1 MKSLIVNADDFGLTA
16 GVNDGIIQ
24 AFREGIVTSTT
35 LMANGDAFDDAIEK
49 ARQIPGLDVGC
60 HLVLTGG
67 RPIAPPEKI
76 PSLVTKN
83 GYLPKSL
90 VDVVTRVSAGFIRR
104 QDIET
109 EFRAQI
115 DKIREAGI
123 VPSHVDTHKH
133 THVHPKIMEAFFD
146 AAFACG
152 ILRVRKPFER
162 LPGGTHKSN
171 GRRAHAHANDSNHGN
186 HASHSGE
193 KPLPPIGPLPKGDK
207 LQRLLASLS
216 GVSAPLFRR
225 GLRAHELKAPDYFL
239 GIAVTGH
246 MDAAVLQQMIENL
259 PDGSS
264 ELMCHPGTHDAQ
276 LEATGTRLTKS
287 REIEL
292 SALIDPGVRAAI
304 RAAGVQLIPYR
315 DLN

>member
-1 MKSLIVNADDFGLTA
+1 MKSLIVNADDFGLTI

-24 AFREGIVTSTT
+24 AFREGILTSTT
-35 LMANGDAFDDAIEK
+35 LMANADAFDDAVAK
-49 ARQIPGLDVGC
+49 AKELPGLDVGC

-67 RPIAPPEKI
+67 RAIAPADKI

-83 GYLPKSL
+83 GNLPKSL
-90 VDVVTRVSAGFIRR
+90 LDVVTRVSAGFIRR
-104 QDIET
+104 IDIET

-115 DKIREAGI
+115 DRIRDAGI

-146 AAFACG
+146 AAAACG
-152 ILRVRKPFER
+152 ITRVRKPFEKLLDNAR
-162 LPGGTHKSN
+162 QRSAN
-171 GRRAHAHANDSNHGN
+171 GNSA
-186 HASHSGE
+186 E
-193 KPLPPIGPLPKGDK
+193 KPPHTTPDIPKGDK
-207 LQRLLASLS
+207 LQRLLAQLS
-216 GVSAPLFRR
+216 GVSAPIFRR
-225 GLRAHELKAPDYFL
+225 GLRAHELKSPDYFL

-246 MDAAVLQQMIENL
+246 MNAVVLQKMIENL

-264 ELMCHPGTHDAQ
+264 ELMCHPGTNDAA

-287 REIEL
+287 REVEL
-292 SALIDPGVRAAI
+292 QALIDPEVRAAI
-304 RAAGVQLIPYR
+304 RAHAVHLMPYR

>member
-1 MKSLIVNADDFGLTA
+1 MKSLIVNADDFGLTI

-24 AFREGIVTSTT
+24 AFREGILTSTT
-35 LMANGDAFDDAIEK
+35 LMANADAFDDAVAK
-49 ARQIPGLDVGC
+49 ARELPGLDVGC

-67 RPIAPPEKI
+67 RAIAPPEKI
-76 PSLVTKN
+76 PSLVTRN
-83 GYLPKSL
+83 GNLPKSL
-90 VDVVTRVSAGFIRR
+90 LDVVTRVSAGFIRR
-104 QDIET
+104 IDIET

-115 DKIREAGI
+115 ERIRDAGI

-146 AAFACG
+146 AAAACG
-152 ILRVRKPFER
+152 ITRVRKPFE
-162 LPGGTHKSN
+162 
-171 GRRAHAHANDSNHGN
+171 
-186 HASHSGE
+186 
-193 KPLPPIGPLPKGDK
+193 KPLNKATQNGANEKSAWTPSPKSGLAKGDK
-207 LQRLLASLS
+207 LQRLLAGLS
-216 GVSAPLFRR
+216 GVSAPIFRR
-225 GLRAHELKAPDYFL
+225 GLRAHELKSPDYFL

-246 MDAAVLQQMIENL
+246 MNAAVLQEMIENI

-264 ELMCHPGTHDAQ
+264 ELMCHPGTNDAA

-292 SALIDPGVRAAI
+292 QALVDPEVRAAI
-304 RAAGVQLIPYR
+304 RAHGVHLMPYR